1 MSSVFKCYGTSG
13 LMVYLKEIAPQLEGR
28 DATYTVEV
36 KDSAGEALRT
46 NQYDNLDDALF
57 GFDQMVKNV
66 DKLIWEEDSNSTE
79 EFRKC

>member
-13 LMVYLKEIAPQLEGR
+13 LMVYFEEIAPPLENR

-46 NQYDNLDDALF
+46 NQYNDLDDALF

-66 DKLIWEEDSNSTE
+66 DKLIWEDDSNSIE